1 MINVWLADTTFI
13 IDLVNN
19 DEGAVKMA
27 AKIDN
32 MHSIVFISAITIQEY
47 LRGIYYL
54 FGDKPNQI
62 DKKLSKAEGDLARFS
77 GIDLNYNV
85 AKSAAKIDADLTRNG
100 EQIGYADVLIGATA
114 QFYQLI
120 LLTRNKDHFERI
132 HGLKIDLY

>member
-1 MINVWLADTTFI
+1 MWLADTTFI

-32 MHSIVFISAITIQEY
+32 MRSIVFISAITIQEY

>member
-1 MINVWLADTTFI
+1 MWLADTTFI

>member
-1 MINVWLADTTFI
+1 MWLADTTFI

-19 DEGAVKMA
+19 DDGAVKMA
-27 AKIDN
+27 ARIDS
-32 MHSIVFISAITIQEY
+32 MHSIVFVSAITIQEY

-62 DKKLSKAEGDLARFS
+62 DEKLSKAEGDLARFS
-77 GIDLNYNV
+77 GLDMNYNV
-85 AKSAAKIDADLTRNG
+85 AKAAAKIDADLTRKG

-114 QFYQLI
+114 QFYQLT

-132 HGLKIDLY
+132 NGLKIDLY

>member
-1 MINVWLADTTFI
+1 MWLADTTFI

-19 DEGAVKMA
+19 DKGAVKMA
-27 AKIDN
+27 SKLDS

-54 FGDKPNQI
+54 FGNKPNQI
-62 DKKLSKAEGDLARFS
+62 DEKLAKAEGDLARFS

-85 AKSAAKIDADLTRNG
+85 AKAAAKIDADLTREG

-114 QFYQLI
+114 QFYQLT
-120 LLTRNKDHFERI
+120 LLTRNKDHFKRI
-132 HGLKIDLY
+132 EGLKLEVY

>member
-1 MINVWLADTTFI
+1 VWLADTTFI

-32 MHSIVFISAITIQEY
+32 MRSIVFISAITIQEY

>member
-27 AKIDN
+27 AKIDS

-54 FGDKPNQI
+54 FGNKPNQI
-62 DKKLSKAEGDLARFS
+62 DEKLSKAEGDLARFS

-85 AKSAAKIDADLTRNG
+85 AKAAAKIDADLTRKG

-114 QFYQLI
+114 QFYQLT
-120 LLTRNKDHFERI
+120 LLTQNKDHFDRI

>member
-1 MINVWLADTTFI
+1 MWLADTTFI

-27 AKIDN
+27 QIIDR
-32 MHSIVFISAITIQEY
+32 MHSVVFISAITIQEY

-54 FGDKPNQI
+54 FGNKLNQI

-77 GIDLNYNV
+77 GLELNYNV
-85 AKSAAKIDADLTRNG
+85 AKAAAKIDADLTRKG

-114 QFYQLI
+114 QFYQLTI
-120 LLTRNKDHFERI
+120 LTRNDKHFQKI
-132 HGLKIDLY
+132 PDLKIDIY

>member
-1 MINVWLADTTFI
+1 
-13 IDLVNN
+13 
-19 DEGAVKMA
+19 MA

-32 MHSIVFISAITIQEY
+32 MRSIVFISAITIQEY

>member
-1 MINVWLADTTFI
+1 LINVWLADTTFI

-19 DEGAVKMA
+19 DKGAVKMA
-27 AKIDN
+27 SKLDS

-54 FGDKPNQI
+54 FGNKPNQI
-62 DKKLSKAEGDLARFS
+62 DEKLAKAEGDLARFS

-85 AKSAAKIDADLTRNG
+85 AKAAAKIDADLTREG

-114 QFYQLI
+114 QFYQLT
-120 LLTRNKDHFERI
+120 LLTRNKDHFKRI
-132 HGLKIDLY
+132 EGLKLEVY